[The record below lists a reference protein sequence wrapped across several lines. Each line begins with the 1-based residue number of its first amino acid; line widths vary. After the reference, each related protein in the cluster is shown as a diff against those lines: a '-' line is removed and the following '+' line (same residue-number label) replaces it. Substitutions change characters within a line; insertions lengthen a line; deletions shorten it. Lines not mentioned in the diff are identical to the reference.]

1 MSSDSIKRIETLLS
15 DRIGLNCSAVGSNMI
30 LRAVQLRMKERSLGS
45 PEAYLALLA
54 GSETELQSL
63 IEEVVIPESWFFR
76 DEMPFR
82 LVQEYAQAGWVTDPT
97 RPPLRI
103 LSIPCAGGEE
113 PYSLVIALDEIGL
126 ADKRYLVDAV
136 DISKQR
142 LDLARRGIFRNNA
155 FRGSDPQLRDCY
167 FRKCALGFELD
178 ASLRDRVRFIQG
190 SILDPGLL
198 QAAPPYHV
206 VFCRNL
212 LIYLNE
218 ASRARVLVT
227 LDHFLAEDGLL
238 VVGHADRLNA
248 TDSEPRFTPIGARG
262 SFAYRRVK
270 TAGPPSVAL
279 GIGPSPRLSAA
290 SNPQAH
296 FSRPEENR
304 PGELQFGVWRAS
316 AALDSAAS
324 QPDLNGRI
332 REFALPVQL
341 AQPAG
346 DDPDSR
352 VTTPGLLLDRAST
365 LVNEGRH
372 QKAIELCQE
381 ALALQGP
388 DAATYYLMGVVYQA
402 AGNGALGE
410 TYFHKAVYLNPVH
423 DEAMLALALVA
434 ERRGELAAAAR
445 LRRRA
450 KRASSSKGAR

>member
-1 MSSDSIKRIETLLS
+1 MSSDSIKRIESLLS

-30 LRAVQLRMKERSLGS
+30 LRAVQLRMNERSLGS
-45 PEAYLALLA
+45 PEAYLTLLA
-54 GSETELQSL
+54 SSETELQSL

-82 LVQEYAQAGWVTDPT
+82 LVQEYAHTGWVTNPT

-142 LDLARRGIFRNNA
+142 LDLAHRGIFRNNA
-155 FRGSDPQLRDCY
+155 FRGSDPRLRDRY

-178 ASLRDRVRFIQG
+178 ASLRDGVRFIQG

-198 QAAPPYHV
+198 QGTPPYHV

-218 ASRARVLVT
+218 ASQAQVLVV
-227 LDHFLAEDGLL
+227 LDRLLAEDGLL

-248 TDSEPRFTPIGARG
+248 PDSEPRFTPIGARG
-262 SFAYRRVK
+262 SFAYRRAK
-270 TAGPPSVAL
+270 TAGSPSVAL
-279 GIGPSPRLSAA
+279 GIGPSSRLTAA
-290 SNPQAH
+290 SNPQSH
-296 FSRPEENR
+296 FCRPEENR

-332 REFALPVQL
+332 REFALPVQ
-341 AQPAG
+341 PAG

-352 VTTPGLLLDRAST
+352 VTMPGPLLDRAST
-365 LVNEGRH
+365 LANEGRH
-372 QKAIELCQE
+372 RKAIELCQE

-388 DAATYYLMGVVYQA
+388 DAATYYLMGVIYQA

-410 TYFHKAVYLNPVH
+410 TYFHKAVYLDPVH
-423 DEAMLALALVA
+423 DEVLLALALAA

-445 LRRRA
+445 FRHRA
-450 KRASSSKGAR
+450 ERASSRKGAR